1 MSIQNRWIDFHAH
14 ILPGVD
20 HGCKDADMAYKQIL
34 LAEKH
39 GINRIVAT
47 SHFYPHLDTVESF
60 LERRQE
66 GIDRLTSLNTEGVDI
81 IPAAEVLICNRIDDM
96 PMLNKL
102 CVSGT
107 RTLLLEMPFDRRW
120 DNNLTDTALRL
131 VKDRG
136 LTVVLAHADR
146 YPFQSVRQLI
156 DGGILVQLNADSFT
170 NICKRCLW
178 NRYIST
184 GAVTAIGSDIHGVSG
199 AYKKFEYAALW
210 CEKHKPEVMRNAW
223 RLSGM

>member
-1 MSIQNRWIDFHAH
+1 MNVQNRWIDFHAH

-20 HGCKDADMAYKQIL
+20 HGCKDADMAYKQIS
-34 LAEKH
+34 LAKKH
-39 GINRIVAT
+39 GIKRIVAT
-47 SHFYPHLDTVESF
+47 SHFYPHLDTATSF

-66 GIDRLTSLNTEGVDI
+66 GMDRLTSLNIEGVEI

-96 PMLNKL
+96 PMLDEL
-102 CVSGT
+102 CARGT
-107 RTLLLEMPFDRRW
+107 RTLLLEMPFERSW
-120 DNNLTDTALRL
+120 DNNLTETALRL

-146 YPFQSVRQLI
+146 YSFQSVRQLI

-170 NICKRCLW
+170 NITKRGLW
-178 NRYIST
+178 RKYIST

-199 AYKKFEYAALW
+199 AYMKFEHAALW
-210 CEKHKPEVMRNAW
+210 CEKYSPEVMKNAW